1 MVIVGKPTIST
12 RRIVGYG
19 KKPLIASVNEL
30 REEAPRIGAYKLYL
44 MLCNLYGREKMM
56 GRDSFFNL
64 LRRYRLMLSPLK
76 SRSTTNSNHRFHKY
90 KNLVK
95 GVVVTGP
102 NQIWVADITYIEL
115 EDGVCYLHLITDAYS
130 HKIIGWILA
139 PGLHAVYTLHAL
151 EMAIAGAGKTDLSGL
166 IHHSDRGVQYCCDS
180 YVKCLSL
187 HHINISM
194 TQDYK
199 PTDNAIAERVN
210 GILKTEWIYRHKKP
224 LNIEEAKAETD
235 RIITFYNQ
243 KRPHMSNNMLTPEEA
258 YRTSGELK
266 KCWKPKVYGQKGGKI
281 KNNP

>member
-1 MVIVGKPTIST
+1 MHE
-12 RRIVGYG
+12 
-19 KKPLIASVNEL
+19 KPLIASVNEL

-199 PTDNAIAERVN
+199 PTDNAIAGVLRRHYNILDLAPIMNVVSATIKEMREGPSQSSCRSRLQTITSCVVGNYRVVN
-210 GILKTEWIYRHKKP
+210 VVCNKSRILVRY
-224 LNIEEAKAETD
+224 A
-235 RIITFYNQ
+235 
-243 KRPHMSNNMLTPEEA
+243 
-258 YRTSGELK
+258 
-266 KCWKPKVYGQKGGKI
+266 
-281 KNNP
+281 